1 MSEYYFS
8 EKVHHVNVGNEITI
22 LDEVNDE
29 YFLLSVSQ
37 SSDLELFMEKG
48 IVSSVSSFLLERG
61 ILNRY
66 QGTSLKSPENAP
78 AGAGMLNWTT
88 HLRAKAKCDLR
99 YLAAV
104 LKALF
109 WVNKNLKK
117 KGLGFC
123 LEHCRKIN
131 DLKEPYFKS
140 DERDIAIANQLATLI
155 RFVSPLMCFKVK
167 CLEYSIT
174 LYIVLVALKVKP
186 VLKIGFQ
193 RYDFLSHA
201 WITVNDVV
209 IQDDTDIE
217 NKLTVIIR
225 V

>member
-1 MSEYYFS
+1 MSKYYFS
-8 EKVHHVNVGNEITI
+8 EKVHHVNIENEITI
-22 LDEVNDE
+22 LDEGSDE
-29 YFLLSVSQ
+29 YFLLSESQ
-37 SSDLELFMEKG
+37 SSDLKLFMEEG
-48 IVSSVSSFLLERG
+48 ILSSISSVLLERG
-61 ILNRY
+61 VLNRY
-66 QGTSLKSPENAP
+66 QGTSLKSPENSP
-78 AGAGMLNWTT
+78 LGAGMLNWTT
-88 HLRAKAKCDLR
+88 HLRARAKCDLR

-104 LKALF
+104 LKTLF

-123 LEHCRKIN
+123 LEHCRKIK
-131 DLKEPYFKS
+131 DLKEPYFTS
-140 DERDIAIANQLATLI
+140 DEHDIAIANQIATLI

-174 LYIVLVALKVKP
+174 LYIVLVTLRVRTE
-186 VLKIGFQ
+186 LRIGFQ

-201 WITVNDVV
+201 WITVHNVV

-217 NKLTVIIR
+217 NKLAVIIR